1 MGTLVRGEGSANL
14 VARVTLPAS
23 LAADVKPGQ
32 DAAVAS
38 KNGAVGK
45 GRVRSVGPES
55 NDTRTIEIALDAVP
69 QGATAGLEV
78 DGTIDI
84 GELDNVLFVGRPVNG
99 RANSETV
106 LFKITNNGSGAV
118 RTKVKLGRA
127 SANTIEIL
135 DGLKEGDKV
144 ILSDTAYIQS
154 AERIRLTD
162 EQHVRKH

>member
-1 MGTLVRGEGSANL
+1 MFMKPFSSA
-14 VARVTLPAS
+14 AKS
-23 LAADVKPGQ
+23 LTPP
-32 DAAVAS
+32 S
-38 KNGAVGK
+38 
-45 GRVRSVGPES
+45 
-55 NDTRTIEIALDAVP
+55 LDAVP

-84 GELDNVLFVGRPVNG
+84 GKLDNVLYAGRPVNG

-118 RTKVKLGRA
+118 RTKVKLGSA

-144 ILSDTAYIQS
+144 IPSDTA
-154 AERIRLTD
+154 
-162 EQHVRKH
+162 